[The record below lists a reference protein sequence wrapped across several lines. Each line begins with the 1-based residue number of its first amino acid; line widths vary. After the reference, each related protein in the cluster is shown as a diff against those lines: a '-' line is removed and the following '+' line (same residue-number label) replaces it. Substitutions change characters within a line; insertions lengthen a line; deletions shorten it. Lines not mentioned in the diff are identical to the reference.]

1 MLQFLNTEHKYICIF
16 LDSLTVVSAATFLN
30 KLIFVS
36 QSEVDHEFKT
46 ITSFQH

>member
-1 MLQFLNTEHKYICIF
+1 MCIF

-30 KLIFVS
+30 KFIFVS

-46 ITSFQH
+46 ITFSPLEGAGVCFF